1 MKRTRSYVTA
11 LVACGIAL
19 TTVSSATAQEVKQG
33 TATVVRI
40 KGQARY
46 FTGNAQPQTLK
57 VGMALKP
64 GTVVQ
69 TAADAYVDIVLG
81 ETKAPERQPVFGTMA
96 YQPEIEQNVVRIDQ
110 DSTLAIDKLTVS
122 DTGADVV
129 TDTQLDLRAGKI
141 FGSVKKL
148 SAASKYQVNI
158 PNGVAGIRG
167 TIYAISAVGV
177 VDVLFGSVVL
187 AWVRPDG
194 TAATQVVPA
203 GYQFDIRTG
212 ELTPIPR
219 PLWLSIWR
227 IIMDAR
233 VITTQA
239 PVSPV
244 DHTIYDISPT
254 HASETPVL
262 VPDSVG
268 LAGVGK

>member
-11 LVACGIAL
+11 LVACGLAL
-19 TTVSSATAQEVKQG
+19 GVMSSATAQQVKEG

-69 TAADAYVDIVLG
+69 TAAGAYVDIVLG

-96 YQPEIEQNVVRIDQ
+96 YQPETEQNVVRMME

-129 TDTQLDLRAGKI
+129 TDTQLDLRAGRI
-141 FGSVKKL
+141 IGSVKKL

-167 TIYAISAVGV
+167 TIYAISADGIVRVLVGSAV
-177 VDVLFGSVVL
+177 V
-187 AWVRPDG
+187 AYVRPDG
-194 TAATQVVPA
+194 TAATQVVAA

-212 ELTPIPR
+212 ELTSIPR
-219 PLWLSIWR
+219 PLFLTLMR
-227 IIMDAR
+227 AIMDAR

-239 PVSPV
+239 PVSAV
-244 DHTIYDISPT
+244 DHTIYYISPT
-254 HASETPVL
+254 QASETPVL

-268 LAGVGK
+268 LAGVRK